1 MTKFFS
7 SITFKIWLP
16 FTLALIIII
25 SISAWYYPSKQKDYV
40 LKNKKEQVSELAV
53 GLAHNYESAQSNY
66 TDYTQVLMRVKD
78 IIDFVKKDNKIDFIE
93 ITENSQLQ
101 HRYVRD
107 TSNKVVDDIASR
119 FLYGEAK
126 FKNKKQRMTSLFS
139 VWRNLLIR
147 EQKT

>member
-25 SISAWYYPSKQKDYV
+25 SISAWYYPSKQKEYV
-40 LKNKKEQVSELAV
+40 INNKQEQVSELAV

-66 TDYTQVLMRVKD
+66 SDYTQVLMRVKD

-93 ITENSQLQ
+93 ITENGQLQ

-107 TSNKVVDDIASR
+107 TSNKIVDDIASR
-119 FLYGEAK
+119 FL
-126 FKNKKQRMTSLFS
+126 
-139 VWRNLLIR
+139 
-147 EQKT
+147 

>member
-25 SISAWYYPSKQKDYV
+25 SISAWYYPSKQKEYV
-40 LKNKKEQVSELAV
+40 INNKQEQVSELAV

-78 IIDFVKKDNKIDFIE
+78 IIDFVKIDNKR
-93 ITENSQLQ
+93 SQAVQ
-101 HRYVRD
+101 Y
-107 TSNKVVDDIASR
+107 
-119 FLYGEAK
+119 FLIK
-126 FKNKKQRMTSLFS
+126 F
-139 VWRNLLIR
+139 V
-147 EQKT
+147 

>member
-25 SISAWYYPSKQKDYV
+25 SISAWYYPSKQKEYV
-40 LKNKKEQVSELAV
+40 INNKQEQVSELAV
-53 GLAHNYESAQSNY
+53 GLAHNYESAASDNIKY
-66 TDYTQVLMRVKD
+66 ENPRLLMSRLKD
-78 IIDFVKKDNKIDFIE
+78 IIGFVKKDNKIDFIE
-93 ITENSQLQ
+93 ITENGQLVE
-101 HRYVRD
+101 RYVRD

-126 FKNKKQRMTSLFS
+126 FKYNDESG
-139 VWRNLLIR
+139 
-147 EQKT
+147 EQIKVKSG